1 MRQHLHR
8 REFIQASAAAAGVI
22 AAAGLPRPSRAAS
35 SPTIDAQVHA
45 YERNHP
51 GRPWAGTLVGPA
63 EMTGGEMVSA
73 MDAVGVDGAVL
84 VSPFSMYRYD
94 PSYVLEVRA
103 KHPDRFCL
111 VKPVDPNDP
120 AVADI
125 IADWKAKKG
134 TVGVRVIM
142 RDNVATDPATPAS
155 TGSGGGG
162 EAFTGG
168 KPALLGAVGTGGTI
182 GGPQSEHAARH
193 RPPGLTAAVR
203 AATAGA
209 ALGRIAEGAGARG
222 VSQCCHQ
229 DHRCLHAGARTVPVP
244 RHLGPARPHLR
255 RLWLRPL
262 HVGHRLDARG

>member
-1 MRQHLHR
+1 MPQHLHR
-8 REFIQASAAAAGVI
+8 REFIQASAAI
-22 AAAGLPRPSRAAS
+22 AAAITTAGLPGAARAAS
-35 SPTIDAQVHA
+35 APTIDAQVHA

-51 GRPWAGTLVGPA
+51 GRPWAGTLVGPE
-63 EMTGGEMVSA
+63 EMTGDQMVAA

-94 PSYVLEVRA
+94 PNYVLEVQA

-168 KPALLGAVGTGGTI
+168 KPACGWNRRDNWRPAIRTRGSSSTTWAY
-182 GGPQSEHAARH
+182 SSRSSRH
-193 RPPGLTAAVR
+193 RRRSLGPNCRRCWRSRRIPMLPSRSPVPARWRTNRSRTETSGTRSAASSAPLASTAACGAPTGR
-203 AATAGA
+203 A
-209 ALGRIAEGAGARG
+209 
-222 VSQCCHQ
+222 
-229 DHRCLHAGARTVPVP
+229 
-244 RHLGPARPHLR
+244 
-255 RLWLRPL
+255 RLNC
-262 HVGHRLDARG
+262 